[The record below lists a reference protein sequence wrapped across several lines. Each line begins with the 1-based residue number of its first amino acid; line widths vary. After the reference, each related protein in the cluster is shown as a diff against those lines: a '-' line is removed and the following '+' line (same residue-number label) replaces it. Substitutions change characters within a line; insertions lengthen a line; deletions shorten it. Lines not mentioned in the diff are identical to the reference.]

1 MASRISNAA
10 DADQGTTEL
19 SPGMSWTT
27 DGGSGPSSLSET
39 ASGTNAEHE
48 EIPGVVDS
56 IMEAET
62 KSGSGTTTSSPSRIG
77 SIIPEAYP
85 SDALS
90 TEISERYKRGT
101 GVDVNESGNSAKPT
115 REDNSARGYGLKKSS
130 CRGENDTIPIQ
141 EPASATP
148 IMLGGR
154 HIANE
159 TRQHNRPI
167 HQMESISESR
177 SNRNEET
184 QDKSEDEN
192 DRLITSVNDNFT
204 HQLNSNEAIAP
215 ASSSLSAPRRRIRVS
230 SESTGSNGG
239 NSSSIE
245 SERSSGGSGSRP
257 WHGRS
262 HVERSSLPALRGN
275 EEDYVGDENTRRRRR
290 ATGSGNSLTASLD
303 AGMASLRRW
312 IRTRRFGHGGGG
324 TDAGSSSGQ
333 SSSSMT
339 TMRLGDEDIFA
350 LSHTRSDPRRFS
362 TPASSNSSDP
372 TVNLYE
378 SNSRNGFLYYRPFE
392 VRVQNDVDADSGIYG
407 SDDESGSRSR
417 LLHPLESTI
426 ESEAEDRRQQL
437 RQRANSEPDRA
448 RLVDFFSPLY
458 AARAIDHRNTSAGA
472 VNPDRNHSG
481 MPLRQSSRRSS
492 NIRPEVTTSSVI
504 VEEVDYNDQENDPIV
519 RQDLQHVSNRRPLA
533 SVSDDATAPSSSPRD
548 ATEVTHGGESVHD
561 ISRDNDSA
569 DDVAYDAPDRST
581 QNRSDPDQEARLR
594 WMQINRRFTSILGS
608 VAVLFSLLLF
618 CILISWVLLTSTYV
632 LSYKKVCVYCKLIL
646 FFPQQT
652 HITSLR
658 GIDFQSC
665 DVPLRA
671 YFWLV
676 SIQLML
682 DIFRADIMKRLCLW
696 RPDSHNQVP
705 ARVILYNI
713 GYVRLFNV

>member
-1 MASRISNAA
+1 MPLTLNRVAISGSTISNISLILCFTPFKWTEIVKPIMASRISNAA

-48 EIPGVVDS
+48 EIPGVVDN

-62 KSGSGTTTSSPSRIG
+62 KSGSGTTISSPSRIG
-77 SIIPEAYP
+77 SIVPEAYP

-90 TEISERYKRGT
+90 TEISELFKRST
-101 GVDVNESGNSAKPT
+101 GVEVNESGNSAKPT
-115 REDNSARGYGLKKSS
+115 REDKSARGYGLKKSS

-262 HVERSSLPALRGN
+262 HVERSSLPALGGN

-290 ATGSGNSLTASLD
+290 ATGSGNSLAASLD

-362 TPASSNSSDP
+362 TTASSNSSDP

-448 RLVDFFSPLY
+448 RLADFFSPLY
-458 AARAIDHRNTSAGA
+458 AARAIDHRNASAGA

-481 MPLRQSSRRSS
+481 MPLRQSSQRSS
-492 NIRPEVTTSSVI
+492 SIRPEVTTSSVI

-519 RQDLQHVSNRRPLA
+519 RQDLQHASNRRPLA

-548 ATEVTHGGESVHD
+548 ATEATHGGESFHD

-569 DDVAYDAPDRST
+569 ADVANDAPDRST

-646 FFPQQT
+646 
-652 HITSLR
+652 
-658 GIDFQSC
+658 
-665 DVPLRA
+665 
-671 YFWLV
+671 
-676 SIQLML
+676 
-682 DIFRADIMKRLCLW
+682 
-696 RPDSHNQVP
+696 
-705 ARVILYNI
+705 
-713 GYVRLFNV
+713 LFSQ

>member
-1 MASRISNAA
+1 
-10 DADQGTTEL
+10 
-19 SPGMSWTT
+19 MSWTT
-27 DGGSGPSSLSET
+27 DGGYGPSSLSET
-39 ASGTNAEHE
+39 AAGTNAEHE
-48 EIPGVVDS
+48 EIPGVVDNN
-56 IMEAET
+56 MEAET
-62 KSGSGTTTSSPSRIG
+62 KSGSDNMASSPSRIG

-85 SDALS
+85 YDALP
-90 TEISERYKRGT
+90 TEINELNNRGT
-101 GVDVNESGNSAKPT
+101 GVEVNESGHSAKPT
-115 REDNSARGYGLKKSS
+115 EEDISPKGYGLKKSS
-130 CRGENDTIPIQ
+130 CIGENDTIPFQ

-154 HIANE
+154 HDANE
-159 TRQHNRPI
+159 TRQHNRPM

-177 SNRNEET
+177 SNRNEEET
-184 QDKSEDEN
+184 QDGSEDEN
-192 DRLITSVNDNFT
+192 DRLITIVNNNFT

-230 SESTGSNGG
+230 SESTGSTGG

-245 SERSSGGSGSRP
+245 SERGSGRSGSRP

-262 HVERSSLPALRGN
+262 HVERSILPALGRN

-290 ATGSGNSLTASLD
+290 ATGSGNSLAASLD

-312 IRTRRFGHGGGG
+312 IRTRRFGRDGGG
-324 TDAGSSSGQ
+324 TDAGSSLGR

-350 LSHTRSDPRRFS
+350 LSHTRSDPRLFS
-362 TPASSNSSDP
+362 TTASSNSSDP
-372 TVNLYE
+372 TVDFYE
-378 SNSRNGFLYYRPFE
+378 STSRNGFLYYRPFE
-392 VRVQNDVDADSGIYG
+392 VRVQNDGDADSGIYG

-417 LLHPLESTI
+417 LLNPLVSSI

-458 AARAIDHRNTSAGA
+458 AARAIDHRNTPAGA
-472 VNPDRNHSG
+472 VNPARNHG
-481 MPLRQSSRRSS
+481 GRPLRQSSQRSS
-492 NIRPEVTTSSVI
+492 NTRPEVTTSSVI

-519 RQDLQHVSNRRPLA
+519 RQDLQHSSNRRSLA
-533 SVSDDATAPSSSPRD
+533 SVSDDATASSSSPRD
-548 ATEVTHGGESVHD
+548 ATEVTRGGEVVHD
-561 ISRDNDSA
+561 ISPDNDSA
-569 DDVAYDAPDRST
+569 DDAANAAPDRST

-632 LSYKKVCVYCKLIL
+632 LSYKKVCVYCKNPLLPTINS
-646 FFPQQT
+646 
-652 HITSLR
+652 HATSLR
-658 GIDFQSC
+658 GIAFQSC

-682 DIFRADIMKRLCLW
+682 DIFRADIIKRLCLW
-696 RPDSHNQVP
+696 RQDSHSQVP
-705 ARVILYNI
+705 ARVIMYNI
-713 GYVRLFNV
+713 GYVSSCNVLVPSTEIKMLRSLFYLTHV